1 MFERKIYLKNFVHSG
16 FIDQRPFNFQDLKDY
31 IKEDLE
37 VELNEPEKYVMIG
50 DQLTTDV
57 LFGNLNKMATVWV
70 HGFKDE
76 CHAMKDSCRELY
88 DIEKLYDV

>member
-1 MFERKIYLKNFVHSG
+1 MFLVSTEVHEDWQMFERKIYLKNFVHSG

-57 LFGNLNKMATVWV
+57 LFGN
-70 HGFKDE
+70 
-76 CHAMKDSCRELY
+76 
-88 DIEKLYDV
+88 